1 MRRRFKALQSF
12 INDKGGDPVKHG
24 MSLVAEVERQVRA
37 RKAEEHSFAPR
48 KPKPA
53 KTATPVTFNE
63 NQGERIM
70 FYNKFIVRKHERA
83 LLFRDGDFVKFLEP
97 GVYRFGTLLHAYTV
111 ERFDIST
118 PLFGHRLQDFL
129 IEKYPR
135 QVERYFDVVKTDEN
149 EIAVVYHNDNIT
161 LIMASATRH
170 LFTKGVHKIRVE
182 RFEFVEN
189 LDVEKRLAKR
199 LLAGND
205 AMLKSIADKA
215 IYSRV
220 VPDGH
225 IGLLYVDGELTRS
238 LASGFHAFFAVERGV
253 TVELFDTRVQTLE
266 VSGQEIL
273 TKDKVSLRIN
283 LTATYQL
290 TDIEKAVR
298 AAKDPLDHL
307 YKEVQFG
314 LRGAVGT
321 RTLDALL
328 EDKEVIDTSVADHLK
343 KRFKA
348 IGITVKSVGV
358 KDIILPGDMKDL
370 LGKVVEA
377 EKSAQANV
385 IRRREE
391 TNATRSLVNT
401 AKVMETNAVALRLK
415 ELETLEKITEK
426 IGNISVYGGLD
437 SLLNDLVRMK
447 Q

>member
-1 MRRRFKALQSF
+1 
-12 INDKGGDPVKHG
+12 VTHG
-24 MSLVAEVERQVRA
+24 MSRVAEVERRVLA
-37 RKAEEHSFAPR
+37 RKAEKPSSTPR
-48 KPKPA
+48 ERKPA
-53 KTATPVTFNE
+53 KTTTTKTLNK
-63 NQGERIM
+63 NQGERTM
-70 FYNKFIVRKHERA
+70 FYKKFIVRKHERA

-97 GVYRFGTLLHAYTV
+97 GVHRFVTLLHAYAV

-118 PLFGHRLQDFL
+118 PLFGHRLQDFMV
-129 IEKYPR
+129 EKYPR
-135 QVERYFDVVKTDEN
+135 QVERYFDVVKTGEN
-149 EIAVVYHNDNIT
+149 EIAVVYHDDDVT
-161 LIMASATRH
+161 LIMAPATRH
-170 LFTKGVHKIRVE
+170 LFTKGVYEIRVE
-182 RFEFVEN
+182 RFEIVDN
-189 LDVEKRLAKR
+189 LDVDSRLAKR

-205 AMLKSIADKA
+205 ATMKAIADKA
-215 IYSRV
+215 IYARI

-225 IGLLYVDGELTRS
+225 VGLLTVDGELTRS
-238 LASGFHAFFAVERGV
+238 LAPGFHAFFAVERDV
-253 TVELFDTRVQTLE
+253 SVELFDTRVQTLE

-273 TKDKVSLRIN
+273 TKDKVALRIN

-290 TDIEKAVR
+290 TDVEKAVR

-307 YKEVQFG
+307 YKEIQFG

-348 IGITVKSVGV
+348 MGITVKSVGV
-358 KDIILPGDMKDL
+358 KDIILPGDMKEL

-377 EKSAQANV
+377 EKAAQANV

-391 TNATRSLVNT
+391 TNATRSLLNT

-415 ELETLEKITEK
+415 ELETLEKITDK

-437 SLLNDLVRMK
+437 SVLNDLVRMK

>member
-1 MRRRFKALQSF
+1 
-12 INDKGGDPVKHG
+12 
-24 MSLVAEVERQVRA
+24 
-37 RKAEEHSFAPR
+37 
-48 KPKPA
+48 
-53 KTATPVTFNE
+53 
-63 NQGERIM
+63 M
-70 FYNKFIVRKHERA
+70 FYVKFIVRKHERA

-97 GVYRFGTLLHAYTV
+97 GVHRFVTVLHKYTV
-111 ERFDIST
+111 DRFDIT
-118 PLFGHRLQDFL
+118 VPIFGHRLQDFL

-135 QVERYFDVVKTDEN
+135 QVERYFDIVATDEN
-149 EIAVVYHNDNIT
+149 EIAVVYHNDNVT
-161 LIMASATRH
+161 LIMAPATRH
-170 LFTKGVHKIRVE
+170 LFAKGVHKIRVE
-182 RFEFVEN
+182 RINIVET
-189 LDVEKRLAKR
+189 LDVDERLAKR

-205 AMLKSIADKA
+205 AMLQSIADKA
-215 IYSRV
+215 IYARV
-220 VPDGH
+220 VPEGH
-225 IGLLYVDGELTRS
+225 VGLLYVDGELTRS
-238 LASGFHAFFAVERGV
+238 LASGFHAFYAVERGV
-253 TVELFDTRVQTLE
+253 SVELFDTRVQTLE

-290 TDIEKAVR
+290 TDVEKAVR
-298 AAKDPLDHL
+298 ETRDPLDHL

-328 EDKEVIDTSVADHLK
+328 EDKVAIDTSVAEHLK
-343 KRFKA
+343 ERFEA

-377 EKSAQANV
+377 EKAAQANV

-391 TNATRSLVNT
+391 TNATRSLLNT

-437 SLLNDLVRMK
+437 SVLNDLVRMK

>member
-1 MRRRFKALQSF
+1 
-12 INDKGGDPVKHG
+12 
-24 MSLVAEVERQVRA
+24 
-37 RKAEEHSFAPR
+37 
-48 KPKPA
+48 
-53 KTATPVTFNE
+53 
-63 NQGERIM
+63 M

-97 GVYRFGTLLHAYTV
+97 GVYRFGTMLHTYTV
-111 ERFDIST
+111 DRFDIT
-118 PLFGHRLQDFL
+118 EPAFGHRLQDFL
-129 IEKYPR
+129 VEKYPDD
-135 QVERYFDVVKTDEN
+135 VDRYFDVVATDTD
-149 EIAVVYHNDNIT
+149 EIAVVYHDERVT
-161 LIMASATRH
+161 LIMAPATRK
-170 LFTKGVHKIRVE
+170 LFVKGVHKIRVE
-182 RFEFVEN
+182 RFEIVDN
-189 LDVEKRLAKR
+189 LDVDERLAKR

-205 AMLKSIADKA
+205 PMLQAIADKA
-215 IYSRV
+215 IYARV
-220 VPDGH
+220 VPQGQV
-225 IGLLYVDGELTRS
+225 GLLYVDGELTRS

-253 TVELFDTRVQTLE
+253 SVELFDTRVQTLE

-273 TKDKVSLRIN
+273 TKDKVALRIN

-290 TDIEKAVR
+290 ADVEKAVR
-298 AAKDPLDHL
+298 EVKDPLDHL

-328 EDKEVIDTSVADHLK
+328 EDKTVIDESVAAHLK
-343 KRFKA
+343 QHFEA

-377 EKSAQANV
+377 EKAAQANV

-391 TNATRSLVNT
+391 TNATRSLLNT

-415 ELETLEKITEK
+415 ELETLEKITDK

-437 SLLNDLVRMK
+437 SVLNDLVRMK

>member
-1 MRRRFKALQSF
+1 MTHDMSRA
-12 INDKGGDPVKHG
+12 NDVNRWVREANARAVA
-24 MSLVAEVERQVRA
+24 SLL
-37 RKAEEHSFAPR
+37 R
-48 KPKPA
+48 KPE
-53 KTATPVTFNE
+53 PVTTTTPEIFNE
-63 NQGERIM
+63 NEGERIM
-70 FYNKFIVRKHERA
+70 FYTKFIVRKHERA

-97 GVYRFGTLLHAYTV
+97 GVHRFVTVLHNYTV
-111 ERFDIST
+111 DRFDIT
-118 PLFGHRLQDFL
+118 VPTFGHRLQDFL

-135 QVERYFDVVKTDEN
+135 QVERFFDVVATDEN
-149 EIAVVYHNDNIT
+149 EIAVVYHNDNVT
-161 LIMASATRH
+161 LIMAPATRH
-170 LFTKGVHKIRVE
+170 LFAKGVHRIRVE
-182 RFEFVEN
+182 RINIVET
-189 LDVEKRLAKR
+189 LDVNERLAKR

-205 AMLKSIADKA
+205 PMLQAIADKA

-220 VPDGH
+220 VPEGH
-225 IGLLYVDGELTRS
+225 VGLLYVDGELTRS
-238 LASGFHAFFAVERGV
+238 LAPGFHAFFAVERGV

-283 LTATYQL
+283 LTATYQM
-290 TDIEKAVR
+290 TDVEKAVR
-298 AAKDPLDHL
+298 ETRDPLDHL

-328 EDKEVIDTSVADHLK
+328 EDKVAIDTSVADHLK
-343 KRFKA
+343 ERFEA

-377 EKSAQANV
+377 EKAAQANV

-391 TNATRSLVNT
+391 TNATRSLLNT
-401 AKVMETNAVALRLK
+401 AKVMESNAVALRLK
-415 ELETLEKITEK
+415 ELETLEKITDK

-437 SLLNDLVRMK
+437 SVLNDLVRMK